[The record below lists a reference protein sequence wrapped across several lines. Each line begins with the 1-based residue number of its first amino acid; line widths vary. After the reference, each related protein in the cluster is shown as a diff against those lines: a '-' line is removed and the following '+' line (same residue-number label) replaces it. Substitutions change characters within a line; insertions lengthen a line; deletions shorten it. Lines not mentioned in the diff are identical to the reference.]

1 MHILPVVRVR
11 VVHIFSFLSR
21 VSIVQFEF
29 GFDFL
34 PLLDR
39 PHDVEINLMMRF
51 LLFFFQNDTHAFGG
65 GKDDFPTP
73 PTLARARVSIRT
85 NRGGGGGV
93 SFFSVSLLSPYF
105 LIRLEFVL
113 FLNHTF

>member
-1 MHILPVVRVR
+1 MMSIYIY
-11 VVHIFSFLSR
+11 IFDDAIPF
-21 VSIVQFEF
+21 I
-29 GFDFL
+29 
-34 PLLDR
+34 
-39 PHDVEINLMMRF
+39 
-51 LLFFFQNDTHAFGG
+51 FFQNDTHAFGG

-85 NRGGGGGV
+85 NRGGGGGGV
-93 SFFSVSLLSPYF
+93 SFFSVSLLSPSF